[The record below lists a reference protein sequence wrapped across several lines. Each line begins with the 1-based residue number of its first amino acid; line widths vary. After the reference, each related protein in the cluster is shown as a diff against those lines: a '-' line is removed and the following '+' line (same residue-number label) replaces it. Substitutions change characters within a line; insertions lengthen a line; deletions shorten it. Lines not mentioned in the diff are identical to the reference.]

1 MATLPLVTRRHRLP
15 DPRIGIGVALVLV
28 SALGV
33 TGIVAGLN
41 RTVAVYRADQSLVA
55 GDRITAADL
64 APTSV
69 RLGDAQRLYL
79 TGPLPADGLIVT
91 RTIEAGEIVPRSA
104 LGTLDGVQTA
114 TVVVDLAVRPA
125 GGVDAGTVVDL
136 WSAPRKTGTADEYGA
151 PVVLV
156 SGATLKRL
164 VPVAGLSLGGQQ
176 NTVEVQV
183 PRDDVAAVLQAAA
196 DDSRI
201 SAVAVSAPVGR

>member
-1 MATLPLVTRRHRLP
+1 M
-15 DPRIGIGVALVLV
+15 
-28 SALGV
+28 
-33 TGIVAGLN
+33 
-41 RTVAVYRADQSLVA
+41 A

-64 APTSV
+64 TPTPV
-69 RLGDAQRLYL
+69 RLGDAQGLYL
-79 TGPLPADGLIVT
+79 SGPLPTGGLVVT
-91 RTIEAGEIVPRSA
+91 RTIQAGEIVPRSA
-104 LGTLDGVQTA
+104 LGTVAGVQTA

-136 WSAPRKTGTADEYGA
+136 WSAPRKTGTTDQYGA

-164 VPVAGLSLGGQQ
+164 VTATGIALGGQR

-196 DDSRI
+196 DDARI
-201 SAVAVSAPVGR
+201 SAVAVSGPVER